1 MMMYEL
7 RFLDSLHAALSCTFM
22 DGLSVLASTL
32 GNGGI
37 VWILACVLL
46 LLFPRTRRI
55 GVAVAL
61 ALVIEALSCA
71 ALKMMVARPRPFMI
85 DRDIELLIPAPS
97 DYSFPSGHTGAS
109 FAAAYAMRDGGW
121 KLSLPAFLLTSMI
134 AFFRMYLMVHYPSD
148 IIAGI
153 VLGIFCG
160 QLGTML
166 SGRICRNWMK
176 RERA

>member
-1 MMMYEL
+1 
-7 RFLDSLHAALSCTFM
+7 M

-32 GNGGI
+32 GNGGM

-55 GVAVAL
+55 GSAVAL

-85 DRDIELLIPAPS
+85 DRDIKLLIAAPA

-109 FAAAYAMRDGGW
+109 FAAAYAMRSGGW
-121 KLSLPAFLLTSMI
+121 KLSPGLPACLDDSILPDVSYGALSIGYNRRDRPRHLLRPAWNHAVGKDLQELDEKGKSVMP
-134 AFFRMYLMVHYPSD
+134 FPK
-148 IIAGI
+148 AG
-153 VLGIFCG
+153 
-160 QLGTML
+160 
-166 SGRICRNWMK
+166 S
-176 RERA
+176 